1 MHIVFSLWH
10 GAQGEQNE
18 HRDPI
23 LTNIKTFKNI
33 GITESKKYQEW
44 LKYFELYWNISEKHS
59 VHKMPICTVKN
70 IDSLCVCLPLSFQK
84 VQKAK
89 SKQGYRGRK
98 LETENTLQRKKY

>member
-33 GITESKKYQEW
+33 GITESKKHQDW
-44 LKYFELYWNISEKHS
+44 
-59 VHKMPICTVKN
+59 
-70 IDSLCVCLPLSFQK
+70 
-84 VQKAK
+84 
-89 SKQGYRGRK
+89 
-98 LETENTLQRKKY
+98 